1 MGKCYTFNAEANV
14 TPRQSVT
21 GAGNGLKLVLNTR
34 HWKYT
39 EAALSARME
48 AGIRFEVILRRVKLC
63 EYLFE

>member
-1 MGKCYTFNAEANV
+1 V